1 MLSSYEFVD
10 PQSGEIKSLETKV
23 DIDLIQEYNEWVI
36 EGKLNP
42 PDYSPIEFAKFV
54 QTRERLK
61 ALDRGLEM
69 LDFYAKENT
78 SWSPELL
85 QSLVRILRNE
95 E

>member
-1 MLSSYEFVD
+1 MSSYDFVD
-10 PQSGEIKSLETKV
+10 PDSGEIKSLETKV
-23 DIDLIQEYNEWVI
+23 DIELIHEYTEWVI

-42 PDYSPIEFAKFV
+42 PQYTPIEFARFV
-54 QTRERLK
+54 ETRERLR

-69 LDFYAKENT
+69 IEQYHASEAP
-78 SWSPELL
+78 WSVDMM

>member
-1 MLSSYEFVD
+1 MTSYEFVD
-10 PQSGEIKSLETKV
+10 QQTGELKSIETKV

-36 EGKLNP
+36 ENSLNP
-42 PDYSPIEFAKFV
+42 PKYGPVEFAEFV
-54 QTRERLK
+54 QTRDRLK

-69 LDFYAKENT
+69 IEQYRGSEL
-78 SWSPELL
+78 SWSADMM